1 MEIKSSPPKQIYDRE
16 VSSFLNRI
24 DDLVPDIAVFFV
36 DTELRMKDKIVPMF
50 EDELKKRYGRPVT
63 AERLVKEL
71 FHISEK
77 IFIINA
83 KGGITANIRTVL
95 TFIHHKE
102 FKIT

>member
-1 MEIKSSPPKQIYDRE
+1 MGKNQG
-16 VSSFLNRI
+16 I
-24 DDLVPDIAVFFV
+24 DKAITGF
-36 DTELRMKDKIVPMF
+36 RM
-50 EDELKKRYGRPVT
+50 YGRAIM
-63 AERLVKEL
+63 AERLVKEM

-102 FKIT
+102 FTIT